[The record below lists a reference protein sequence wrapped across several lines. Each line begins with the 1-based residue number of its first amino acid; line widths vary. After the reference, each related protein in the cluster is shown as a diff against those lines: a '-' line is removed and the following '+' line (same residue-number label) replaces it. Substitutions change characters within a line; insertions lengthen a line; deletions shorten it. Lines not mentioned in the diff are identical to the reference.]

1 MQKNALL
8 FCSLKQPLVDEPART
23 AVITCAGYALINYT
37 YQKPEPL
44 HSLNPMGNFYEG
56 SHYHKS
62 TQRFFYKLIEDG
74 SLPRA
79 GDVFELGDKNLKL
92 TVTSVATNFRRSAL
106 SRDLMRIEE
115 ELKDKKYERAQ
126 LSREKDRRW

>member
-1 MQKNALL
+1 MSEQD
-8 FCSLKQPLVDEPART
+8 QTVMART
-23 AVITCAGYALINYT
+23 IVITCAGYALINYT

-44 HSLNPMGNFYEG
+44 PNLNPMGNFYRG

-62 TQRFFYKLIEDG
+62 TQRFFDELIEDG
-74 SLPRA
+74 SLPQA

-92 TVTSVATNFRRSAL
+92 TVTSVTANYRPSAL
-106 SRDLMRIEE
+106 SRDLMRMEE

-126 LSREKDRRW
+126 LSRGKDRG

>member
-1 MQKNALL
+1 MSEQD
-8 FCSLKQPLVDEPART
+8 QTVMART
-23 AVITCAGYALINYT
+23 IVITCAGYALINYT

-44 HSLNPMGNFYEG
+44 PNLNPMGNFYRG

-62 TQRFFYKLIEDG
+62 TQRFFDELIDDG
-74 SLPRA
+74 SLPKA

-92 TVTSVATNFRRSAL
+92 TVTSVTTDYRPSAL
-106 SRDLMRIEE
+106 SRDLMRMEE

-126 LSREKDRRW
+126 LSRGKDCGA